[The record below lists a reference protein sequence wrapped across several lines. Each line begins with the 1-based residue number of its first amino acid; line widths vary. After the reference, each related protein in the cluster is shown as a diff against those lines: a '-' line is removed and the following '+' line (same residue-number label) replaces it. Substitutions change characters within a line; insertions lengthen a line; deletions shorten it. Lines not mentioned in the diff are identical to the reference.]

1 MARVTVEDCLEQVGD
16 QFALVHL
23 ATKRYR
29 QLRRKAP
36 RLYHC
41 PKNKDA
47 VCSLRE
53 IAADKIRFSGD
64 LREIIEDRV
73 QTELHRQV
81 DLARKGQG

>member
-1 MARVTVEDCLEQVGD
+1 MARVTVEDCLKKVGD

-29 QLRRKAP
+29 QLRRGAP
-36 RLYHC
+36 RLYNC

-53 IAADKIRFSGD
+53 IASDKVKFAGKLRQIIEERVETD
-64 LREIIEDRV
+64 LRRQIE
-73 QTELHRQV
+73 
-81 DLARKGQG
+81 LARKGQG